1 MEKRHFVFLCHNS
14 KDKVEVDEIRK
25 RLQQRLQQDQIKLW
39 LDKYDLEPLKH
50 WEEQIEK
57 LISHAFCAPIFVGS
71 SGLGPYQKKEVEKL
85 IGIGRNNPN
94 FRLGLVILPSC
105 LDDPREDPGISE
117 DIKKLQWI
125 NFHQERPDPIEQLI
139 WVITGQKPNQSSY
152 IELELDKN
160 PPRQQDIENYKNLK
174 SNKKLRI
181 ELYKQAEIKRRRELE
196 QICKEIEEEEVRVKL
211 LEAKLTQ
218 IQNYL
223 REQLERCQ
231 REFLDR
237 LSIRESSLME
247 GALWQVKSKF
257 VELSD
262 TRSTFHNKKIETA
275 AQRILEIIKQAV
287 EDQNESFY
295 TLFIDE
301 LEISVSKYPPVIEA
315 CKEMLMYYE
324 KHIHST
330 DERIAARVRLSI
342 ETMRVKIG

>member
-1 MEKRHFVFLCHNS
+1 MADKQHIFLCHNS
-14 KDKVEVDEIRK
+14 KDKNEVERIREC
-25 RLQQRLQQDQIKLW
+25 LQQRGITSWMDR
-39 LDKYDLEPLKH
+39 YDLEPFKD
-50 WEEQIEK
+50 WEEQIDKIIEQ
-57 LISHAFCAPIFVGS
+57 AVCVPIFIGA
-71 SGLGPYQKKEVEKL
+71 SGLGSYQRQEVRRLIAHVKEQAEFRMGL
-85 IGIGRNNPN
+85 I
-94 FRLGLVILPSC
+94 ILPSC

-160 PPRQQDIENYKNLK
+160 PPRQQDLEHYKNLK

-181 ELYKQAEIKRRRELE
+181 ELYRQAEIKRRRELE

-287 EDQNESFY
+287 EDQNEHFTHY
-295 TLFIDE
+295 L
-301 LEISVSKYPPVIEA
+301 
-315 CKEMLMYYE
+315 
-324 KHIHST
+324 
-330 DERIAARVRLSI
+330 
-342 ETMRVKIG
+342 